1 MISEV
6 RLFNIKK
13 WYHLPYPKHSV
24 NQWIKTKNESNL
36 FQENFEIYRKLV
48 FGVPYVQRSNCNNF
62 LNSIEHDADM
72 SERYHFCDVIPTI
85 DKNHFR
91 IAFRVIVNSLT
102 LIHEIGNFEQ
112 EYAWLLLVVCLQ
124 STIRNTLIL
133 FYGFFF
139 WILFCK

>member
-13 WYHLPYPKHSV
+13 WYHLTYPQHSV
-24 NQWIKTKNESNL
+24 NQWIKTKYRSNL
-36 FQENFEIYRKLV
+36 FQENFWSDVRLIDPTAITFKI
-48 FGVPYVQRSNCNNF
+48 Q
-62 LNSIEHDADM
+62 LNRMLIW
-72 SERYHFCDVIPTI
+72 ERDIIFAMWKVYPTI

-124 STIRNTLIL
+124 STIRNNLIL
-133 FYGFFF
+133 FCGFFF